1 MSSANALPS
10 APPEAAFYPVLQEP
24 AGNFRLQKINEIA
37 QTLDNEVR
45 HYRLVAK
52 KYKRAKKFVNW
63 GAAGSSVVSAVFSS
77 ASLGS
82 ALSVVGIPAAV
93 PLGGAGGC
101 FALVSSS
108 LIIAGRKLETKIK
121 KHHEIAT
128 LAVSK
133 RDTVNRL
140 LSKALA
146 NNNVSAH
153 EFDTILSEFE
163 RYSFLKEQVRAKILR
178 QPSKRKISEVD
189 VKKMEKDIRGKVE
202 AEMLKKITSGAS
214 SNSH

>member
-1 MSSANALPS
+1 MSSANVLPS
-10 APPEAAFYPVLQEP
+10 APPATFYPSLP
-24 AGNFRLQKINEIA
+24 GNAGDFRLQKINEIA
-37 QTLDNEVR
+37 QTLDNEVG

-52 KYKRAKKFVNW
+52 KYKRAKKFVGW
-63 GAAGSSVVSAVFSS
+63 SAAGSSVVSAVFSS

-101 FALVSSS
+101 FALVSSG
-108 LIIAGRKLETKIK
+108 LIVAGRKLETKIK
-121 KHHEIAT
+121 KHHEITT

-146 NNNVSAH
+146 NNNVSDH
-153 EFDTILSEFE
+153 EFDTILCEIE
-163 RYSFLKEQVRAKILR
+163 QYNFLKEQVRAKILR

-189 VKKMEKDIRGKVE
+189 VKKMEKDIRGRVE
-202 AEMLKKITSGAS
+202 AEMLKKIADAAS
-214 SNSH
+214 SNSR